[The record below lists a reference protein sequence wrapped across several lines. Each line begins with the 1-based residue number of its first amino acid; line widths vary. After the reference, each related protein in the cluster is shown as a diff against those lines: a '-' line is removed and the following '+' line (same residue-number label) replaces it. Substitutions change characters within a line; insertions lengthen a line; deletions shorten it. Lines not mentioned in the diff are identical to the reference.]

1 MPPVFEQVTFF
12 YEVLLRFGDQ
22 KANRGQ
28 LTGAHL
34 QTLTQTLMDGNV
46 IATSDNGPK
55 QLALLDGESGQKLSD
70 VLGEINAQT
79 IIRNQTLVATLIAE
93 QGRTSELTGDL
104 SQAQAKVQELDSQ
117 IAAANAE
124 ISRLNALIP
133 DASLA
138 IDGEPG
144 EPTQTI

>member
-46 IATSDNGPK
+46 IATTDNGPK

-70 VLGEINAQT
+70 VLGQVNAQT
-79 IIRNQTLVATLIAE
+79 LIQNQTLTA
-93 QGRTSELTGDL
+93 DL
-104 SQAQAKVQELDSQ
+104 SAERARSEAIAKQYQDAL
-117 IAAANAE
+117 AE
-124 ISRLNALIP
+124 IERLKDLL
-133 DASLA
+133 DAGNGTDSV
-138 IDGEPG
+138 IIEN
-144 EPTQTI
+144 ETQNESTPLNQPS

>member
-70 VLGEINAQT
+70 VLGGVNAQT
-79 IIRNQTLVATLIAE
+79 IIRNQTLVAALVAE

-104 SQAQAKVQELDSQ
+104 NQAQAKVQELDSQ
-117 IAAANAE
+117 ITAANAE
-124 ISRLNALIP
+124 ISRLKALIP
-133 DASLA
+133 NAALTIES
-138 IDGEPG
+138 EPG
-144 EPTQTI
+144 EPAQAI